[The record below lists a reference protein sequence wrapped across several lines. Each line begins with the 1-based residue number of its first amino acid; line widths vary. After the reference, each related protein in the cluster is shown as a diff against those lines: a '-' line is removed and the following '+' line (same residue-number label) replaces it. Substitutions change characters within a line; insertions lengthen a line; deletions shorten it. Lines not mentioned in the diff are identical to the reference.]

1 MIRIVRSDLPAH
13 TVVKLGEL
21 THAIT
26 LIPSTGRSEKAR
38 ATWNGNPTVRK
49 SVRTVLGEMA
59 VGFTTCMYCGESRGT
74 DVDHFEPIARNPLR
88 TFDWLNHLLACSMCN
103 SHQKGKRFPVDAD
116 GNALLIDPT
125 AEDPFDHLL
134 LTLSLGVYSPLTP
147 KGEATI
153 EVLGLNDRGLPK
165 GRMQARKVVGL
176 ALREWERARERERTD
191 EMLEHVHTVQ
201 DQPMADVCQSM
212 LRQALSPGADIV
224 FSDSPDLLALLR
236 RDDLREALLR

>member
-1 MIRIVRSDLPAH
+1 MIRIVRSDLPVH
-13 TVVKLGEL
+13 TVAKMGEL
-21 THAIT
+21 TQAIN
-26 LIPSTGRSEKAR
+26 LIPSTERPEKAR
-38 ATWNGNPTVRK
+38 ASWGSHSTVRK

-88 TFDWLNHLLACSMCN
+88 TFDWLNHVLACSMCN
-103 SHQKGKRFPVDAD
+103 SHRKGKLFPVDVD
-116 GNALLIDPT
+116 GEPLLIDPT

-147 KGEATI
+147 KGETTI

-165 GRMQARKVVGL
+165 GRMHARKVVGL
-176 ALREWERARERERTD
+176 ALREWDRARDRERAD
-191 EMLEHVHTVQ
+191 EMLEQVHTVQ

-224 FSDSPDLLALLR
+224 FSESPDLLALLR
-236 RDDLREALLR
+236 REDLREALLR